1 MSEDRLT
8 GQSQNR
14 ARPSSVAV
22 LMEGDVIRSGLTS
35 MIESA
40 DLYTVT
46 EWGKTDYTAHTFDTA
61 ERCIPDVAILGC
73 DGLNT
78 DYVRLLTERI
88 QATGSKVILLLLVQD
103 PDLFDTVLKISANG
117 FLLLHEVTP
126 GSLEHSLQEVIAG
139 EIVIPSTLAA
149 RMLRRLRDEPNAQR
163 HGFSN
168 SLTPREQQALR
179 LLIDGLSNKQ
189 IAKQLRISQHGAK
202 RLVAN
207 VLAKLNCPNRT
218 LAVAVAL
225 RDNIVV

>member
-8 GQSQNR
+8 SQSQNH
-14 ARPSSVAV
+14 ARPSVAV
-22 LMEGDVIRSGLTS
+22 LVEGDVIRSGLTS
-35 MIESA
+35 MIEST

-46 EWGKTDYTAHTFDTA
+46 EWGKLDYTAHTFGA
-61 ERCIPDVAILGC
+61 AGHCVPDVAILGC

-78 DYVRLLTERI
+78 DYVRLSAERI
-88 QATGSKVILLLLVQD
+88 RATGSKVILLILVQD
-103 PDLFDTVLKISANG
+103 PELFDTVSRITANG

-126 GSLEHSLQEVIAG
+126 GSLGHSLQEVIAG